1 MRRALG
7 REGRKSDDVAEEDG
21 DAVERLRLRH
31 LTTFH
36 LTQNL
41 TRKQIGQQLFRLLL
55 LLAVGL
61 HSLVVH
67 RREPSREN
75 ENER

>member
-7 REGRKSDDVAEEDG
+7 REGRESDDVAEEDG

-41 TRKQIGQQLFRLLL
+41 TRK
-55 LLAVGL
+55 
-61 HSLVVH
+61 
-67 RREPSREN
+67 
-75 ENER
+75 